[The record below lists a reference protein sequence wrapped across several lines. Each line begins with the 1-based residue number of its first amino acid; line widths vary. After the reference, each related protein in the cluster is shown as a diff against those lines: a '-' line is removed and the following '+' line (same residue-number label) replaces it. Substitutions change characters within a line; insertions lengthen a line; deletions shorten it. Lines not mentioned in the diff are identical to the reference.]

1 MTLKKIIFALVS
13 ICLFFSCTNKYSKEE
28 LENTLGIR
36 FNLPE
41 NISKEKFNIEED
53 NTISAKFMWN
63 KSKCELRVQ
72 VSDELNLVD
81 ISNISCDW
89 DKTESVKISY
99 NDAQVKISSK
109 DKTSICIWWDQITG
123 LQYSVSMKNN
133 SDLERIVELAN
144 ILYFQHQG
152 EESGEEVLEE
162 NINLNEI
169 FDNNNSISEEDFEE
183 FEKLLQLEEAEENN

>member
-1 MTLKKIIFALVS
+1 MTLKKAIFALVS

-41 NISKEKFNIEED
+41 NTSKEKFNIEED
-53 NTISAKFMWN
+53 NTISVKFMWN

-123 LQYSVSMKNN
+123 LTINVKTYSKPSTETK
-133 SDLERIVELAN
+133 
-144 ILYFQHQG
+144 
-152 EESGEEVLEE
+152 
-162 NINLNEI
+162 
-169 FDNNNSISEEDFEE
+169 
-183 FEKLLQLEEAEENN
+183 K